1 MNESPAFYA
10 LVLFL
15 SSLAGA
21 SVFVITRKQN
31 ANWLKLLLS
40 FSAAYLLGL
49 SFLHLFPEVYE
60 SGIEFAGWYII
71 AGFLLQVI
79 LDFFSHGVEHGHA
92 HTHTNHPIGKTFL
105 ASVMISLW
113 IHAFIEGMPFGG
125 LEGGHD
131 HGHAHHHHHESIFF
145 DHRSPLLV
153 GVSIHKFTESLV
165 FMALLIGSGMKLLRA
180 IFWLV
185 IFAMLAPA
193 GAFVHHY
200 LLHSDMHGLE
210 NITPK
215 VIGVLIGILLH
226 VSTTILFEASEGHRF
241 NKYKF
246 GIVLLGL
253 ALAALGT

>member
-1 MNESPAFYA
+1 MNDSPAFYA
-10 LVLFL
+10 LILFL

-40 FSAAYLLGL
+40 FSAAYLIGL

-60 SGIEFAGWYII
+60 SGIEGAGWYII
-71 AGFLLQVI
+71 AGFLLQII

-92 HTHTNHPIGKTFL
+92 HTHTHHQVGKAFL

-131 HGHAHHHHHESIFF
+131 HSHAHHHHHDSV
-145 DHRSPLLV
+145 L

-165 FMALLIGSGMKLLRA
+165 FMALLIGSGMSLVRSF
-180 IFWLV
+180 FWLV

-193 GAFVHHY
+193 GAFVHHF
-200 LLHSDMHGLE
+200 LLQSDLQGLE

-253 ALAALGT
+253 ALAALGA